1 MRITNTMLVNN
12 MINAMGSNLTRMEK
26 YQRQLATG
34 KKIEFPSDD
43 PIVATRALK
52 LRTDVAE
59 IDQFKRNVKDAQSWM
74 DITENT
80 VGNIGDILQR
90 ARELTVHASNGTLTG
105 DDTRKIKEEID
116 QLQKQVIQLA
126 NTTYSGRYIFTGY
139 KTDKALMDSTG
150 DFITDV
156 TMAENIKYQVG
167 VGDDINVNVT
177 GAALFNNSVDIA
189 AGPAPAGTIIDNLKK
204 LSAAL
209 NVVPPT
215 NPDTSL
221 IGSLIGKFDVNM
233 ETVLSVRADIGARQN
248 RMELT
253 ENRLASDNI
262 NFTKLMSENEDVD
275 EAETIMNL
283 KNEENVYRASLAGG
297 ARIIQPTLVDFLR

>member
-90 ARELTVHASNGTLTG
+90 AREITVQASNGPLTG

>member
-1 MRITNTMLVNN
+1 MLVNN